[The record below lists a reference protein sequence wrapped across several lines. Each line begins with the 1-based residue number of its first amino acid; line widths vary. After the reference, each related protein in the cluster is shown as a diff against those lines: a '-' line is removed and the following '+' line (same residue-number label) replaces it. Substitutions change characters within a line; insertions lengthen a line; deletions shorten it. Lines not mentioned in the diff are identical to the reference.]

1 VAVPVLNPGA
11 LGQKDWACRHCQ
23 MYHATRIQ
31 NPFSC
36 DIQIPL
42 HHSPRLGRLTGFF
55 VNRYTDRCPIPPPFP
70 YIRYSSENL
79 ILLYSCSQ
87 SANSSRCCRQNTT
100 QIYAHGCT
108 PTFPLHHPMAHVVL
122 EHTGQYT
129 FVGAPDHHS
138 LCATQD
144 LDSHCLALLAQPS
157 LLTLWAEGT
166 SGGAF

>member
-87 SANSSRCCRQNTT
+87 SANSSQCCRQNTT
-100 QIYAHGCT
+100 QIYAHGFT
-108 PTFPLHHPMAHVVL
+108 PTLTLHPIPWHMWCWSTQASTPSLEPQTTTLCVPPRISIHIVL
-122 EHTGQYT
+122 LYS
-129 FVGAPDHHS
+129 HS
-138 LCATQD
+138 L
-144 LDSHCLALLAQPS
+144 P
-157 LLTLWAEGT
+157 
-166 SGGAF
+166 F